1 MQDEALTS
9 TIISCAY
16 KVHNTLG
23 AGFLEKVY
31 ENALSIELQ
40 KHALRVQ
47 QQKPI
52 TVYYEGQVVG
62 DYYADLCVEDR
73 VIVELKA
80 GVALHKA
87 HEVQLVNYLTATG
100 IDIGLLLN
108 FGESVEV
115 KRKYRVY
122 KPKKVKQDSQD

>member
-1 MQDEALTS
+1 MQDEELTS
-9 TIISCAY
+9 AIIGCAY

-31 ENALSIELQ
+31 ENALAIELQ

-80 GVALHKA
+80 GAALHKA

-115 KRKYRVY
+115 KRKYRQY
-122 KPKKVKQDSQD
+122 KPKKV

>member
-1 MQDEALTS
+1 MQDEELTK
-9 TIISCAY
+9 TIIGCAY
-16 KVHNTLG
+16 QVHNTLG

-31 ENALSIELQ
+31 ENALTIELQ
-40 KHALRVQ
+40 KHELRVQ

-62 DYYADLCVEDR
+62 EYIADLSVEDR

-80 GVALHKA
+80 GGALNKA
-87 HEVQLVNYLTATG
+87 HEVQLVNYLAATG
-100 IDIGLLLN
+100 IDIGLLFN

-115 KRKYRVY
+115 KRKYREY
-122 KPKKVKQDSQD
+122 KPKKV

>member
-1 MQDEALTS
+1 MQDEELTR
-9 TIISCAY
+9 TIIGCAY

-31 ENALSIELQ
+31 ENALSLELQ
-40 KHALRVQ
+40 KHELRVQ
-47 QQKPI
+47 QQRPI

-62 DYYADLCVEDR
+62 EYCADLCVEDR

-80 GVALHKA
+80 GVALNKA
-87 HEVQLVNYLTATG
+87 HEMQLVNYLTATG

-115 KRKYRVY
+115 KRKYREY
-122 KPKKVKQDSQD
+122 KPKRVQKD

>member
-1 MQDEALTS
+1 MQDEELTS
-9 TIISCAY
+9 AIIGCAY

-31 ENALSIELQ
+31 ENALAIELQ

-80 GVALHKA
+80 DAALHKA
-87 HEVQLVNYLTATG
+87 HEIQLVNYLTATG

-115 KRKYRVY
+115 KRKYRQY
-122 KPKKVKQDSQD
+122 KPKKV